1 MKPAARSGLVVLFGT
16 FMIVLIISLPALA
29 YQYPLSASDIRN
41 AYLLGYAKDLNT
53 SNFFAPY
60 ARQFPMPES
69 GPRVATITLKTPYG
83 QLVELGQSALNADV
97 QGAEEEYATRKL
109 PFLVQVGVVDLTATY
124 PDVPPSDSAT
134 APGVPLPDFQRDFPA
149 RLVQDGQEIA
159 VHSTQ
164 VYLLYSDSAFP
175 AYSVSGAI
183 IEYRYDPE
191 KIDPDDEVTFE
202 VHRPDDQQVEAT
214 FDLGRLR

>member
-1 MKPAARSGLVVLFGT
+1 MKPAARSGLVVLLGT
-16 FMIVLIISLPALA
+16 FVVLILIAFPALA
-29 YQYPLSASDIRN
+29 YQYPLSTSDIRN
-41 AYLLGYAKDLNT
+41 AYLLGYAKDLST
-53 SNFFAPY
+53 ANFFAPY
-60 ARQFPMPES
+60 ARQFPVPES
-69 GPRVATITLKTPYG
+69 GPYIATITLKTPYG

-124 PDVPPSDSAT
+124 PGAPASDTA

-159 VHSTQ
+159 VQSTQ
-164 VYLLYSDSAFP
+164 VYLLYSDSAFNT
-175 AYSVSGAI
+175 YSVSGAT

-191 KIDPDDEVTFE
+191 KIDPDDEMTFE
-202 VHRPDDQQVEAT
+202 VHTPDGQDIETT

>member
-1 MKPAARSGLVVLFGT
+1 MKPAARSGLVVLLGT
-16 FMIVLIISLPALA
+16 FVVLILIAFPALA
-29 YQYPLSASDIRN
+29 YQYPLSTSDIRN
-41 AYLLGYAKDLNT
+41 AYLLGYAKDLST
-53 SNFFAPY
+53 ANFFAPY
-60 ARQFPMPES
+60 ARQFPVPES
-69 GPRVATITLKTPYG
+69 GPYIATITLKTPYG

-124 PDVPPSDSAT
+124 PGAPASDTA

-159 VHSTQ
+159 VQSTQ
-164 VYLLYSDSAFP
+164 VYLLYSDSAFNT
-175 AYSVSGAI
+175 YSVSGAT

-202 VHRPDDQQVEAT
+202 VHTPDDQDVETT
-214 FDLGRLR
+214 FDLGHLR

>member
-1 MKPAARSGLVVLFGT
+1 MKPAARSGLVVLLGT
-16 FMIVLIISLPALA
+16 FVVLMLIAFPALA
-29 YQYPLSASDIRN
+29 YQYPLSTSDIRN
-41 AYLLGYAKDLNT
+41 AYLLGYAKDLST
-53 SNFFAPY
+53 ANFFAPY
-60 ARQFPMPES
+60 ARQFPVPES
-69 GPRVATITLKTPYG
+69 GPYIATITLKTPYG

-124 PDVPPSDSAT
+124 PGAPTSDTA

-159 VHSTQ
+159 VQSTQ
-164 VYLLYSDSAFP
+164 VYLLYSDSAFNT
-175 AYSVSGAI
+175 YTVSGAT

-191 KIDPDDEVTFE
+191 KIDSDDEVTFE
-202 VHRPDDQQVEAT
+202 VRTPDDQDVETT
-214 FDLGRLR
+214 FDLGHLR

>member
-1 MKPAARSGLVVLFGT
+1 MKPAARSGLVVLLGT
-16 FMIVLIISLPALA
+16 FVVLTLIAFPALA
-29 YQYPLSASDIRN
+29 YQYPLSTSDIRN
-41 AYLLGYAKDLNT
+41 AYLLGYAKDLST
-53 SNFFAPY
+53 ANFFAPY
-60 ARQFPMPES
+60 ARQFPVPES
-69 GPRVATITLKTPYG
+69 SPYIATITLKTPYG

-124 PDVPPSDSAT
+124 PGAPTSDTA

-159 VHSTQ
+159 VQSTQ
-164 VYLLYSDSAFP
+164 VYLLYSDSAFNT
-175 AYSVSGAI
+175 YTVSGAT

-191 KIDPDDEVTFE
+191 KIDSDDEVTFE
-202 VHRPDDQQVEAT
+202 VRTPDDQDVETT
-214 FDLGRLR
+214 FDLGHLR

>member
-1 MKPAARSGLVVLFGT
+1 MKPAARSGPVVLLALF
-16 FMIVLIISLPALA
+16 IVVLLIAFPALA
-29 YQYPLSASDIRN
+29 YQYPLSSSDIRN
-41 AYLLGYAKDLNT
+41 AYLLGYAKDQNT
-53 SNFFAPY
+53 TSFFAPY
-60 ARQFPMPES
+60 ARQFPTPES
-69 GPRVATITLKTPYG
+69 GPYISTITLKTPYE

-109 PFLVQVGVVDLTATY
+109 PFLVQVGVDRAATY
-124 PDVPPSDSAT
+124 PGTSPSDT
-134 APGVPLPDFQRDFPA
+134 AALGVPLPDFQRDFPA

-159 VHSTQ
+159 VQSTQ
-164 VYLLYSDSAFP
+164 VYLLYSDGVGDT
-175 AYSVSGAI
+175 YQVSGAI

-202 VHRPDDQQVEAT
+202 VHTPDGQDIETT

>member
-1 MKPAARSGLVVLFGT
+1 MKPAARSGLVVLLGT
-16 FMIVLIISLPALA
+16 FVVLMLIAFPALA
-29 YQYPLSASDIRN
+29 YQYPLSTSDIRN
-41 AYLLGYAKDLNT
+41 AYLLGYAKDLST
-53 SNFFAPY
+53 ANFFAPY
-60 ARQFPMPES
+60 ARQFPVPES
-69 GPRVATITLKTPYG
+69 SPYIATITLKTPYG

-124 PDVPPSDSAT
+124 PGAPTSDTA

-159 VHSTQ
+159 VQSTQ
-164 VYLLYSDSAFP
+164 VYLLYSDSAFNT
-175 AYSVSGAI
+175 YTVSGAT

-191 KIDPDDEVTFE
+191 KIDSDDEVTFE
-202 VHRPDDQQVEAT
+202 VRTPDDQDVETT
-214 FDLGRLR
+214 FDLGHLR